1 MENNG
6 EDSKNE
12 SKKNTSEVRDQKKRD
27 KERNKFT
34 HNRSVSFSSF
44 TSSKLIE
51 KRPKFNDEKNSK
63 EIQQNADEIYKQ
75 DQIKKKK
82 NEVQKEKQIK
92 KDYNNKSDKNTNE
105 DQIFKKKIKQEK
117 SETQNSKKEQS
128 IEDKRNDIK
137 KIKKFSIL
145 NKKKEQQNIPL
156 LKIASI
162 PQYKLPKQSSAP
174 ELPTINKIDN
184 DNPFEL
190 EGIKG
195 PFYEIN
201 IKELK
206 PNTDNI
212 PITDTII
219 SPTRE
224 ASKSER
230 NIEIRR
236 RSSAPITTSEL
247 VKMKPRSTSTNFFS
261 NFITKMSPKREEDE
275 NEVEKEKFKLVKS
288 ASQISIFEAND
299 KNSSESSSAEL
310 SSISDDSSSSKLFKS
325 EMDSESTSD
334 SFCEEKELLKKVKCG
349 IWWDSMPKN
358 KKDFKNLLKLKL
370 LYFFYKNQEKKISY
384 IDQNK
389 KFHEELP
396 YVNKDHEI
404 YNPHLSIIQYMIIE
418 SIIKNDDSRI
428 FQYFLTVT
436 NLMKKMKSRSF
447 APNDSKKILDFS
459 IIEYFLIVKYI
470 TLDNPKIENINLDYF
485 YPDKFFIC
493 PVPFGVFNKFTIYP
507 ITINNSILE
516 ITFPKIDIPPF
527 KYKDFVELFKYGKFR
542 QTLKKSYYIDF
553 FIFDI
558 IDFNL
563 LSFESRK

>member
-1 MENNG
+1 MENK
-6 EDSKNE
+6 EKDSKNE
-12 SKKNTSEVRDQKKRD
+12 SKKNTSEVRNEKKRD

-44 TSSKLIE
+44 TSTKLIE
-51 KRPKFNDEKNSK
+51 KQLKFNDEKNSK
-63 EIQQNADEIYKQ
+63 EIQHDADEIYKQ
-75 DQIKKKK
+75 DLIKKKK
-82 NEVQKEKQIK
+82 NKIEKKKQIK
-92 KDYNNKSDKNTNE
+92 KDHSNKINKTE
-105 DQIFKKKIKQEK
+105 DQNF
-117 SETQNSKKEQS
+117 KKEQS
-128 IEDKRNDIK
+128 IEDKRNDMK
-137 KIKKFSIL
+137 NIKKFSIL

-174 ELPTINKIDN
+174 DLPIINKIDN
-184 DNPFEL
+184 GNPFQL
-190 EGIKG
+190 E
-195 PFYEIN
+195 EIN
-201 IKELK
+201 IEELK
-206 PNTDNI
+206 TNI
-212 PITDTII
+212 DKLPITDTII

-230 NIEIRR
+230 NIQISR
-236 RSSAPITTSEL
+236 RSSSPITTVEL
-247 VKMKPRSTSTNFFS
+247 VKIKPRSTSSNFFS
-261 NFITKMSPKREEDE
+261 NFITKMSPKRKEGE
-275 NEVEKEKFKLVKS
+275 NEIEKENFKLVKS
-288 ASQISIFEAND
+288 ASQISIFESNQE
-299 KNSSESSSAEL
+299 NSSESSSTEL

-325 EMDSESTSD
+325 HIESESTSD

-428 FQYFLTVT
+428 FQYFLTVI